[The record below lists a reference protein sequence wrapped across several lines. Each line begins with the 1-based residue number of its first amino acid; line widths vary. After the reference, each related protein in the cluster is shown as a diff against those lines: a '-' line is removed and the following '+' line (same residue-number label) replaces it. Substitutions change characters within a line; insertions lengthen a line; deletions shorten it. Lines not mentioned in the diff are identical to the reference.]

1 MHPLSAASHASPLC
15 TRAPPH
21 SWSSACFQVL
31 VSSQGV
37 KKSDTSRGKRS
48 SVAALDVNA
57 NNHRAHL
64 RRVAK
69 HAQNDRKKFRR
80 VELRRLVLLLPVD
93 AGLWATGFWR
103 LVPYLRLTRFFFA
116 LPHVALLLDNS
127 ERSQAM
133 PFALTRSLRVIFIF
147 CTIAHWLGCLFFMF
161 SVATDAEYYVDA
173 PWVKST
179 VRANGRTDV
188 RCSLPLEPWAG
199 VLKTLPPDGAS
210 SSRRTRCQALTHTFA
225 AFTGASRPSR
235 PRAMPTSSMSRP
247 KLRRTGRYSR
257 Q

>member
-1 MHPLSAASHASPLC
+1 M
-15 TRAPPH
+15 
-21 SWSSACFQVL
+21 
-31 VSSQGV
+31 SSQSGK
-37 KKSDTSRGKRS
+37 KKSDKSRTKRS

-80 VELRRLVLLLPVD
+80 VELRRLLLLLPVD
-93 AGLWATGFWR
+93 ACLWATGFWR
-103 LVPYLRLTRFFFA
+103 MVPYVRLTRVFVA
-116 LPHVALLLDNS
+116 LPHVKLLFDNF
-127 ERSQAM
+127 ERSQAV
-133 PFALTRSLRVIFIF
+133 PFALTRSLRVVFIF

-188 RCSLPLEPWAG
+188 RCSLHLEPWAACSKHCPSCPLT
-199 VLKTLPPDGAS
+199 VPRLPAAPGAK
-210 SSRRTRCQALTHTFA
+210 H
-225 AFTGASRPSR
+225 
-235 PRAMPTSSMSRP
+235 
-247 KLRRTGRYSR
+247 
-257 Q
+257 